1 MSEHAQASD
10 SKDQVAASCKAR
22 IRQISQ
28 DILPSTPY
36 LLKVPS
42 GGYRGYPHQ
51 ADDWKRSCPFAP
63 NEERLQY
70 LTFRSNFGK
79 DTMLNAEG
87 DWDDGEGNIK
97 DTTDHKPSGLSTP
110 LLGQPPKKKITLS
123 DYKNKAAGHTSLKA
137 APTKSIEEAKTS
149 LNGTSSGSLSP
160 TPPKPQ
166 QNEQPHGVKRYPIC
180 EPPLQWR
187 SS

>member
-1 MSEHAQASD
+1 MSKHAQISEL
-10 SKDQVAASCKAR
+10 KDQVTQPVDER
-22 IRQISQ
+22 ILQISQ

-51 ADDWKRSCPFAP
+51 ANDWKRSCPFGP

-70 LTFRSNFGK
+70 LTFRSHFGK

-87 DWDDGEGNIK
+87 DWDDGKGNIK
-97 DTTDHKPSGLSTP
+97 DTRDNKPSGLNTP

-123 DYKNKAAGHTSLKA
+123 DYKNKAAGHTSVKA
-137 APTKSIEEAKTS
+137 APTKSVEETKTS
-149 LNGTSSGSLSP
+149 LKGINSGSLSP
-160 TPPKPQ
+160 PPKPQ
-166 QNEQPHGVKRYPIC
+166 HSEPPQGVKRYA
-180 EPPLQWR
+180 R
-187 SS
+187 